1 MTEENIVTQ
10 ETTEEVIKVKKPP
23 FKIPYLTTTLNSK
36 ELRGLPITYIDPS
49 VKSTVCIRYGFIEG
63 IGAVNITVRP
73 LNKFNNDNG
82 MKKSQLKAQE
92 LGMKFIE
99 VRGVNSE
106 GKEVVSI
113 IQEELVPY
121 VAV

>member
-1 MTEENIVTQ
+1 MTEDTIVIQ
-10 ETTEEVIKVKKPP
+10 ETTEEVNKTKKPS

-49 VKSTVCIRYGFIEG
+49 VKSRVCIRYGFIEG

-73 LNKFNNDNG
+73 LNKFNNDKG
-82 MKKSQLKAQE
+82 MKKSQLKARE
-92 LGMKFIE
+92 LGMKFME
-99 VRGVNSE
+99 VRGLNSE

-113 IQEELVPY
+113 IQEELVPF
-121 VAV
+121 VVV